1 VLHLHGWFD
10 EPESVVLDMRS
21 YLTVKDDPHAKAV
34 LDSLTIEHTLLFVG
48 CGDTVLDPNFTRLIE
63 WGKEALK
70 DVAPRHYLLCR
81 TLEIADFQKK
91 LAGAPWLQPLD
102 YGAEYIDLV
111 PSFREFVPPGGIV
124 AWPKS
129 IAAVAGPSFDLDSY
143 QKAMRNR
150 YGRLKLEAL
159 DPTTHDIQPLTLTG
173 MFIPQSTRAC
183 AEFMPFVFELPKE
196 LQRRLRQAGKREGAE
211 LDEETLVQHRRAY
224 LDQSQRPVL
233 EVINDPA
240 LKRVGILGDPGSG
253 KSTLLQYLLLQ
264 WAEKTA
270 PNPQQDPLPLLIEL
284 REYARLRHEGNATSY
299 LEYLHH
305 GASVRWH
312 FDQAQLD
319 SWLKTNPSVV
329 LFDGLDEVI
338 DPTLRN
344 EVSTAIHRFADQ
356 YTSAHVLVTSRVI
369 GYQHHA
375 WRDEGFRHFMLQEL
389 DDAQIEDFLSRWHR
403 GAYEE
408 ARDGDAKRALLA
420 PAILES
426 AAIRQLL
433 RTG

>member
-1 VLHLHGWFD
+1 
-10 EPESVVLDMRS
+10 MRS

-102 YGAEYIDLV
+102 YGRRIHRPRPLLPRVRAARRYRGLAEV
-111 PSFREFVPPGGIV
+111 HCRGG
-124 AWPKS
+124 
-129 IAAVAGPSFDLDSY
+129 
-143 QKAMRNR
+143 R
-150 YGRLKLEAL
+150 
-159 DPTTHDIQPLTLTG
+159 
-173 MFIPQSTRAC
+173 
-183 AEFMPFVFELPKE
+183 
-196 LQRRLRQAGKREGAE
+196 AE
-211 LDEETLVQHRRAY
+211 LRSGFLPEGDAQSLRPAQARSARPHYARHSASYAHRHVHSPEHKGVRDEETLVQHRRAY

-312 FDQAQLD
+312 FDQAQLN

-329 LFDGLDEVI
+329 LFDGLDEVF

-344 EVSTAIHRFADQ
+344 EVSHSHSSFCRSIHLRPRPGYLTRHRLPAP
-356 YTSAHVLVTSRVI
+356 RVARR
-369 GYQHHA
+369 GLPPLHA
-375 WRDEGFRHFMLQEL
+375 
-389 DDAQIEDFLSRWHR
+389 
-403 GAYEE
+403 
-408 ARDGDAKRALLA
+408 ARVG
-420 PAILES
+420 
-426 AAIRQLL
+426 
-433 RTG
+433 

>member
-34 LDSLTIEHTLLFVG
+34 LDSPTIEHTLLFVG

-270 PNPQQDPLPLLIEL
+270 PNPQQDPLPLLV
-284 REYARLRHEGNATSY
+284 AC
-299 LEYLHH
+299 LE
-305 GASVRWH
+305 AA
-312 FDQAQLD
+312 F
-319 SWLKTNPSVV
+319 
-329 LFDGLDEVI
+329 
-338 DPTLRN
+338 
-344 EVSTAIHRFADQ
+344 
-356 YTSAHVLVTSRVI
+356 
-369 GYQHHA
+369 
-375 WRDEGFRHFMLQEL
+375 WRR
-389 DDAQIEDFLSRWHR
+389 R
-403 GAYEE
+403 
-408 ARDGDAKRALLA
+408 
-420 PAILES
+420 
-426 AAIRQLL
+426 
-433 RTG
+433 

>member
-1 VLHLHGWFD
+1 V
-10 EPESVVLDMRS
+10 S
-21 YLTVKDDPHAKAV
+21 AK
-34 LDSLTIEHTLLFVG
+34 SG
-48 CGDTVLDPNFTRLIE
+48 
-63 WGKEALK
+63 EA
-70 DVAPRHYLLCR
+70 
-81 TLEIADFQKK
+81 
-91 LAGAPWLQPLD
+91 
-102 YGAEYIDLV
+102 
-111 PSFREFVPPGGIV
+111 
-124 AWPKS
+124 
-129 IAAVAGPSFDLDSY
+129 
-143 QKAMRNR
+143 
-150 YGRLKLEAL
+150 
-159 DPTTHDIQPLTLTG
+159 
-173 MFIPQSTRAC
+173 
-183 AEFMPFVFELPKE
+183 
-196 LQRRLRQAGKREGAE
+196 
-211 LDEETLVQHRRAY
+211 
-224 LDQSQRPVL
+224 
-233 EVINDPA
+233 
-240 LKRVGILGDPGSG
+240 
-253 KSTLLQYLLLQ
+253 
-264 WAEKTA
+264 
-270 PNPQQDPLPLLIEL
+270 QDPLPLLIEL

-305 GASVRWH
+305 DASVRWH

-329 LFDGLDEVI
+329 LFDGLDEVF
-338 DPTLRN
+338 DPTLQN

-369 GYQHHA
+369 GYQQVSDAYKLDQKVQREFRPHGSISYQHHA